1 MGLPTIEGIEG
12 QKELKMDRNF
22 DPAGNELDLVLL
34 GALKSRTDSDLIAWL
49 QGKDETLRVGA
60 AFELQLRGGQA
71 NFEALL
77 ALSHGDRHE
86 KRAIS
91 ARVLGQFGT
100 PECKFAAESWPVFAR
115 LLIDPYFE
123 VRAEAIYAMGHLA
136 TLGNPLPDEL
146 TQGLVRASFDAEP
159 SVREAVAYSCLS
171 VASTEIEAILHQLA
185 DDRIE
190 DVRDAAL
197 FSLEA
202 RGERRK
208 DE

>member
-1 MGLPTIEGIEG
+1 
-12 QKELKMDRNF
+12 MDRNF

-34 GALKSRTDSDLIAWL
+34 GALKTHTNEDLIAWL

-60 AFELQLRGGQA
+60 AFELQLRGGGR
-71 NFEALL
+71 NFEILRDMTHAV
-77 ALSHGDRHE
+77 RHE
-86 KRAIS
+86 HRAIS

-100 PECKFAAESWPVFAR
+100 PECKFAAESWPLFAR

-136 TLGNPLPDEL
+136 TLGKPLPDEL
-146 TQGLVRASFDAEP
+146 VRGLVRASFDPEP
-159 SVREAVAYSCLS
+159 KVREAVAYSCLS
-171 VASTEIEAILHQLA
+171 VDSTEIEVVLHQLA
-185 DDRIE
+185 DDRVE
-190 DVRDAAL
+190 DVRDAAF

-208 DE
+208 DEV